1 VRFKVYRYGEP
12 MMLSAVLPVL
22 HSLGVQ
28 VVDERPYEIRR
39 NDGTI
44 YLYDFGLRPPTEH
57 RELAEVRPQVEN
69 AFAAAWRGEA
79 EVDGFNELVLR
90 AGLTW
95 RQVVVLR
102 AYAKYQRQAGS
113 VFSQR
118 YSSRPSSP
126 TRRSPGCWSR
136 SSRPASRPGWRPAS
150 RSARGWPTRSSSGSP
165 SLLDGVDSLDQ
176 DRILRSYLTL
186 IRPPCAPASSSA
198 ARTAGRS
205 LRGVQARPAGDPR
218 PAEPRPKYEIFVY
231 SPRFEGV
238 HLRFGAVA
246 RGGLRWSDR
255 REDFRTES
263 SAWSRRRW

>member
-1 VRFKVYRYGEP
+1 VTLGSDDRRPGEPEPDDHDVRFKVYRYGEP

-39 NDGTI
+39 TDGTV
-44 YLYDFGLRPPTEH
+44 YLYDFGLLPPAAH

-118 YSSRPSSP
+118 YIES
-126 TRRSPGCWSR
+126 TFIAY
-136 SSRPASRPGWRPAS
+136 PAI
-150 RSARGWPTRSSSGSP
+150 ARGN
-165 SLLDGVDSLDQ
+165 
-176 DRILRSYLTL
+176 
-186 IRPPCAPASSSA
+186 
-198 ARTAGRS
+198 
-205 LRGVQARPAGDPR
+205 
-218 PAEPRPKYEIFVY
+218 E
-231 SPRFEGV
+231 
-238 HLRFGAVA
+238 
-246 RGGLRWSDR
+246 
-255 REDFRTES
+255 TES
-263 SAWSRRRW
+263 SARTCVIPG